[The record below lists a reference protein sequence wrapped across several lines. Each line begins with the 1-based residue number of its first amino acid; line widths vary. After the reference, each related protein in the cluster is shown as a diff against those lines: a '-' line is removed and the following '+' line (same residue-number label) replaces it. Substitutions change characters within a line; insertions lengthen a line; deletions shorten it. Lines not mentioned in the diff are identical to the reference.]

1 MAAGKQSRCM
11 MGYSVLPFVETYT
24 IRFYP
29 LFLKFIHIFWKLH
42 LERFLFSK

>member
-11 MGYSVLPFVETYT
+11 MGYSKRLPFVETYT

-29 LFLKFIHIFWKLH
+29 LVLKFIHIF
-42 LERFLFSK
+42 